1 MFQISWPEKI
11 GYVFFL
17 LAFGYAA
24 IKIPYLWFTKQL
36 TIKETIAMVVIAI
49 AFVIPSFVTEYSFLF
64 EIGFLIIG
72 AKNID
77 FRKLLK
83 TYLVIEVALTLI
95 TMVAALTGHVEHLI
109 YESYKGNRYSFG
121 SVYPTDFAAHIVYIV
136 IVFVVLYT
144 KTYMRILQIVLT
156 ICMAAFVWYACRGY
170 TSTICLVLVVVAI
183 MIGLLLNQKNLFKV
197 EGVYTVSYIGFAAL
211 YLFMNYKYDVQSE
224 LWQKIDSALS
234 GRLTITNGISL
245 LNPIKMFGQ
254 NIFEDGMGGTIDWPD
269 QYSYIDDSYL
279 RILLKYGIVLFV
291 VFIIMLT
298 YNLHQLK
305 MYNCRVCLML
315 LSIIALHSFMEQHLL
330 ELAYNPFILMTFANL
345 SNIENKTEKKKC
357 IEKKIL
363 NGSNI

>member
-1 MFQISWPEKI
+1 M
-11 GYVFFL
+11 
-17 LAFGYAA
+17 A
-24 IKIPYLWFTKQL
+24 
-36 TIKETIAMVVIAI
+36 VIAI
-49 AFVIPSFVTEYSFLF
+49 AFVIPSFVTDYSFLF

-83 TYLVIEVALTLI
+83 TYLVIEVTLTVI

-170 TSTICLVLVVVAI
+170 TSTICLALVVVAI

-197 EGVYTVSYIGFAAL
+197 EGAYTVSYIGFAAL

-224 LWQKIDSALS
+224 LWQKIDVLLS
-234 GRLTITNGISL
+234 TRLSITQQITADFSY
-245 LNPIKMFGQ
+245 KCFGQ
-254 NIFEDGMGGTIDWPD
+254 NIEEGGMGGVIGWKPT
-269 QYSYIDDSYL
+269 YLFIDDSYI
-279 RILLKYGIVLFV
+279 RVLLKYGIVLFV

-298 YNLHQLK
+298 YNMHQLK
-305 MYNCRVCLML
+305 MYNCRVCLIL

-357 IEKKIL
+357 IEKKTL